1 MLDVIRQDYIKTARA
16 KGLREGIVVVKHA
29 LKNAL
34 IPVTT
39 IIALRV
45 PVLFGGAVVTET
57 IFAWPGMGRLI
68 VRAIFQRDFPVVQG
82 IVLIIAMI
90 VMLANLLADIVYAY
104 MDPRIKYE

>member
-45 PVLFGGAVVTET
+45 PVLFGE
-57 IFAWPGMGRLI
+57 R
-68 VRAIFQRDFPVVQG
+68 
-82 IVLIIAMI
+82 
-90 VMLANLLADIVYAY
+90 
-104 MDPRIKYE
+104 